1 MRLVRVHS
9 KPQGEV
15 TIAWYPFDHQGR
27 PDFDNPLQQPYPL
40 PTTGLAPALAVPTS
54 LDLVVE
60 DDYSQVYSVV
70 VPEGGLPP
78 WVFHYFYQALWE
90 HILVVKHFLP
100 PAPTSEDI
108 ERLDALT
115 TQTHIA

>member
-1 MRLVRVHS
+1 MRLVRVQCH
-9 KPQGEV
+9 PQAEM
-15 TIAWYPFDHQGR
+15 TIAWYPFGPSGEVDYEH
-27 PDFDNPLQQPYPL
+27 PLQRPYPL
-40 PTTGLAPALAVPTS
+40 PRDGLVPKVAAK

-60 DDYSQVYSVV
+60 DDYSEVYTVL

-78 WVFHYFYQALWE
+78 WLFHFLYDALWE

-100 PAPTSEDI
+100 PAPTTEDI

-115 TQTHIA
+115 ISTLA